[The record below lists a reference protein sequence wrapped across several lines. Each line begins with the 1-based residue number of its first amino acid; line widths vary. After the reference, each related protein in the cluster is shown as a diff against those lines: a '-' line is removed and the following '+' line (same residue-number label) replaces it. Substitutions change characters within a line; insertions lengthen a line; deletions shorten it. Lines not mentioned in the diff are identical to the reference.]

1 MPIGYT
7 PDESAEQLPTAE
19 VAFQNGIQQLG
30 LVDKPSEGGSFTND
44 SVGSYGSALTSAS
57 TALSALR
64 AAETIQDEILLSA
77 AEVEANLLLSQEN
90 LVLTTA
96 QRVLSEGNA
105 VSAQANEDNI
115 TSLTTAT
122 STVAAGGLATSDYNS
137 NTGVLT
143 LGLPRGAV
151 GNTGSQG
158 PIGIR
163 GPQGETGA
171 PSTAIGP
178 TGVQGPVGPIGPIGG
193 EGPRGHHGTEGDP
206 GDQGIRGPEGE
217 VGAASTVEGPRGLVG
232 PIGLVGPTGPIGPIG
247 PIGPSGATSGLAGP
261 ELTYTANVLT
271 RIDYDGG
278 EFKVFSYNGDG
289 TLNTIAL
296 TVDGV
301 ITTKTLNYTN
311 GVLISITEA

>member
-64 AAETIQDEILLSA
+64 AIETIRDEILVSEA
-77 AEVEANLLLSQEN
+77 AVEANLLLAQEN
-90 LVLTTA
+90 LVSTTA
-96 QRVLSEGNA
+96 QRVLAERDA

-122 STVAAGGLATSDYNS
+122 STVDAGGVATSDYNA

-143 LGLPRGAV
+143 LGIPRGDL

-163 GPQGETGA
+163 GLQGETGA

-232 PIGLVGPTGPIGPIG
+232 PIGPTGPIG
-247 PIGPSGATSGLAGP
+247 PIGPSGATSGLFGP
-261 ELTYTANVLT
+261 ELTYAANALT